1 MKYPNMKTALHL
13 GIFGAVVAVIAV
25 SGGVRPAP
33 AQAMDLATL
42 CDRSSA
48 IGPAEPAQAG
58 IIQTR
63 LNGDTTLAN
72 VRRGPGPEFEI
83 MGTVSNQATIEVIGR
98 AKDSYWL
105 QIEWQGQT
113 GWLAGDLIADQ
124 DLLPT
129 LPTVE
134 SAAVVAV
141 TTPQPVNTDGWLCL
155 GQIVRGFGTAWD
167 NHPEIRPLLGCP
179 FTDFRQG
186 EHATKAAVQT
196 FAQGWMLWLETDSV
210 ANVDPIYVFFAD
222 DGSYLR
228 FGDQPLADSHK
239 YAPTPYGFSKVG
251 DRFAKVYWELLS
263 LEDRT
268 RLGLATNEAKDSS
281 GAFQEFVNGRMFW
294 AGEAD
299 TIYVIYQGY
308 YDFDYDGE
316 VIWRQGWKSY
326 EDTFEAPADE

>member
-1 MKYPNMKTALHL
+1 M
-13 GIFGAVVAVIAV
+13 IFPCLIGCIDEIRLKIDDDNKSLAIEGLISDIFDTYQIRVHYSAVIGV
-25 SGGVRPAP
+25 GNDNVLEPISG
-33 AQAMDLATL
+33 AQV
-42 CDRSSA
+42 
-48 IGPAEPAQAG
+48 QAG

-63 LNGDTTLAN
+63 LNDDTTLAN

-186 EHATKAAVQT
+186 EHATGGGAIT
-196 FAQGWMLWLETDSV
+196 SGLPTSLTHELISNTTIAQSKKENLFIDKYRS
-210 ANVDPIYVFFAD
+210 
-222 DGSYLR
+222 S
-228 FGDQPLADSHK
+228 FG
-239 YAPTPYGFSKVG
+239 V
-251 DRFAKVYWELLS
+251 LS
-263 LEDRT
+263 IFNRYIILSF
-268 RLGLATNEAKDSS
+268 TNI
-281 GAFQEFVNGRMFW
+281 FQW
-294 AGEAD
+294 
-299 TIYVIYQGY
+299 
-308 YDFDYDGE
+308 
-316 VIWRQGWKSY
+316 
-326 EDTFEAPADE
+326 